1 VRDLYEA
8 AAATQPSNSLP
19 VAYAIVRPGALS
31 DKPSRGPE
39 VIHISQGDVYTSE
52 IPRED
57 LAQVTV
63 AALLKGNDT
72 DFCTFEVNQME
83 GLGKVSI
90 DLPDAPKELVHVH
103 APSYDKMLSG
113 LKIDVVMKSK
123 YSDLISNFRGDD
135 IEPIEKLTKS
145 KKTAPKVL

>member
-8 AAATQPSNSLP
+8 AAAAAKPSTSSL
-19 VAYAIVRPGALS
+19 AYAIVRPGALS

-39 VIHISQGDVYTSE
+39 VIHISQGDIYTSE

-63 AALLKGNDT
+63 ATLLKGKDT

-90 DLPDAPKELVHVH
+90 DLPDAPKGLVHVH
-103 APSYDKMLSG
+103 AASYEKMLSG
-113 LKIDVVMKSK
+113 LKSDAVMKSK
-123 YSDLISNFRGDD
+123 YQDLISTFRGNK
-135 IEPIEKLTKS
+135 IEPIEKLAKS
-145 KKTAPKVL
+145 KKTVSKV

>member
-8 AAATQPSNSLP
+8 APPSDSSL
-19 VAYAIVRPGALS
+19 AYSIVRPGALS
-31 DKPSRGPE
+31 DKPSRGPD

-63 AALLKGNDT
+63 AALLKGRDT

-90 DLPDAPKELVHVH
+90 NLPDAPKELVHVH
-103 APSYDKMLSG
+103 APSYEKMLSG
-113 LKIDVVMKSK
+113 LNTDAVMKSK
-123 YSDLISNFRGDD
+123 YPNLISTFRGDE
-135 IEPIEKLTKS
+135 IETIEKLAKS
-145 KKTAPKVL
+145 KKRV

>member
-1 VRDLYEA
+1 MRDLYEA
-8 AAATQPSNSLP
+8 APPSSPPL
-19 VAYAIVRPGALS
+19 AYAVVRPGALS
-31 DKPSRGPE
+31 DKPSRGPD
-39 VIHISQGDVYTSE
+39 VVHISQGDIYTSE

-63 AALLKGNDT
+63 AALLKGKDT

-103 APSYDKMLSG
+103 APTYDDLLSG
-113 LKIDVVMKSK
+113 LKSDAEMKSK
-123 YSDLISNFRGDD
+123 YSDLISTFRGDE
-135 IEPIEKLTKS
+135 IEPIEKFVKFRKTVS
-145 KKTAPKVL
+145 KVS